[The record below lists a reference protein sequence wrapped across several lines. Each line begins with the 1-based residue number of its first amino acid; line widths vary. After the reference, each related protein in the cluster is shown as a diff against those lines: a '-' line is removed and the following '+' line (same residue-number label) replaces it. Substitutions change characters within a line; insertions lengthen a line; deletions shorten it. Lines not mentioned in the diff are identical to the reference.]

1 MANIRIIEIEQSE
14 LTPEQL
20 AIINAGGVVFD
31 ETSQWKYTSSTS
43 DLVPSAQ
50 LVGRGGM
57 WTASFNTSLDPDD
70 APPFV
75 EWKYIDAED
84 VVDLGIAS
92 EASRAPLRSRNI
104 DLTPNPSQFHPDSF
118 WQRNGQDIIPRSS

>member
-31 ETSQWKYTSSTS
+31 ETSQWKYTSSTT

-57 WTASFNTSLDPDD
+57 WTASFNLNL
-70 APPFV
+70 APEDLPPTV
-75 EWKYIDAED
+75 QWTYESAED
-84 VVDLGIAS
+84 VVDLSIAN
-92 EASRAPLRSRNI
+92 EASRAHLRIRNI

>member
-31 ETSQWKYTSSTS
+31 ETSQWKYNSSTS
-43 DLVPSAQ
+43 DITPATQ
-50 LVGRGGM
+50 LVTRGGM
-57 WTASFNTSLDPDD
+57 WTTSINTIVRPEDS
-70 APPFV
+70 PPILSWRYT
-75 EWKYIDAED
+75 E
-84 VVDLGIAS
+84 
-92 EASRAPLRSRNI
+92 EASDAVPSVSNDVSRVPLRVSNL

-118 WQRNGQDIIPRSS
+118 WQRNGQDIIPRSL

>member
-31 ETSQWKYTSSTS
+31 ETSQWKYTSSTT

-50 LVGRGGM
+50 LVGRSGM
-57 WTASFNTSLDPDD
+57 WTASFNTYLEPED

-75 EWKYIDAED
+75 EWYYEASED
-84 VVDLGIAS
+84 VVDLNLITA
-92 EASRAPLRSRNI
+92 ANRAVLRSKNI